1 MAIMI
6 TDVEK
11 SRKAGNSADS
21 QSYKYFHNPPKMSEN
36 CGKQKGN
43 VIMKDTKNL
52 KTIGRI
58 S

>member
-6 TDVEK
+6 TGVEK
-11 SRKAGNSADS
+11 SGKADNSADS

-36 CGKQKGN
+36 RGKQKGN

-52 KTIGRI
+52 KTIGRV